1 MSQLLNQK
9 ERVKMLNSVNT
20 NNGAIT
26 ALQSLNRTN
35 SELSVVQK
43 RISTGYKV
51 ADGYDDGASF
61 SVAQSLRADVKA
73 YEAVGSQLSKA
84 VGTLTVAAD
93 AASAISGKM
102 ADIKGVLVKLANEA
116 VTGDERTQY
125 QTQYDALRGDIKRFI
140 DNAEL
145 NGTNLLNA
153 GTDVNVISTA
163 DGTGSISLTATDL
176 TTDVYTALGAA
187 PTTAA
192 AAKALLA
199 SGAAFEDAQT
209 AVNGAVNNLG
219 NDLRSINNQNDFIKS
234 LSDGTEISIGAIVD
248 ADLAKESARLQSLQ
262 IKQQLGS
269 QALGIANQAPSI
281 LLSLFR

>member
-1 MSQLLNQK
+1 
-9 ERVKMLNSVNT
+9 MLNSVNT
-20 NNGAIT
+20 NSGAIT

-35 SELSVVQK
+35 SELAVVQK

-61 SVAQSLRADVKA
+61 AVAQSLRADVKA
-73 YEAVGSQLSKA
+73 YDAVSSQLSKA
-84 VGTLTVAAD
+84 SGILTVASD
-93 AASAISGKM
+93 AAKSISDKL
-102 ADIKGVLVKLANEA
+102 ADVKSVLVKLSDEA
-116 VTGDERTQY
+116 VTGDERDQY
-125 QTQYDALRGDIKRFI
+125 ESQYDALRSDINRFI

-145 NGTNLLNA
+145 NGTNLLNTA
-153 GTDVNVISTA
+153 TDVSVVSTG
-163 DGTGSISLTATDL
+163 DGSGTIALTATNL

-187 PTTAA
+187 PTSASAA
-192 AAKALLA
+192 QTLLA
-199 SGAAFEDAQT
+199 ASGGFDDAEV
-209 AVNGAVNNLG
+209 AVNGVLNDLG
-219 NDLRSINNQNDFIKS
+219 NDLKSVNNQIELMKS
-234 LSDGTEISIGAIVD
+234 LSDGTEISIGSIVD